1 MPGMDVEKIMRL
13 IDFKH
18 HVQDKLCSI
27 YNENE
32 SEVIF
37 YELIENFL
45 GILQEDKSGVYSED
59 ELLEEEED

>member
-1 MPGMDVEKIMRL
+1 MSGMDVEKIMRL

-18 HVQDKLCSI
+18 NVKEKLCSI

-37 YELIENFL
+37 YELIESL
-45 GILQEDKSGVYSED
+45 VDILALFINQIRKYP
-59 ELLEEEED
+59 